1 MSRRTSFWLVAALLA
16 TMLAAASAPSPL
28 YPTYQAL
35 WGFSSVTLTLVYA
48 VYAFAALAGL
58 LVAGRVSDFTGRR
71 PVVAAA
77 LLVQIAGMSAFVA
90 ATAVEWL
97 FAARVLQGLATGV
110 ASGALSAWLL
120 DLEPADSRRLGSVI
134 GGLAPIA
141 GLALGAL
148 GSGLLVQYAPDP
160 LHLVYWLLIAVY
172 VAALVAIISMPD
184 LVARRQGWV
193 GSLRPRVAVAAPAR
207 RAFATLTP
215 VLVAVW
221 AVAGL
226 YLALGPALT
235 ISLLGTKD
243 RVLGA
248 LVIAVLLGAGT
259 LSASLVRRKVPD
271 AIVVPGSLVLMLGVG
286 LTVGAVASGSGVGL
300 YLGTLIAGLG
310 FGPAFTG
317 AFRSIAAL
325 APPNARA
332 ALLAALYVVIYLS
345 FSLPAIA
352 AGIAVS
358 LVGVRPTLYGYG
370 AVVIVL
376 AGATTVALGRQT
388 RSAAT

>member
-1 MSRRTSFWLVAALLA
+1 
-16 TMLAAASAPSPL
+16 MLAAASAPSPL

-77 LLVQIAGMSAFVA
+77 LLVQIAGMFVFIA

-120 DLEPADSRRLGSVI
+120 DLEPVDERHLGSVI

-259 LSASLVRRKVPD
+259 LSASLVRRKAPE

>member
-1 MSRRTSFWLVAALLA
+1 LSRRTSFWLVAALLA

-90 ATAVEWL
+90 ATSVEWL

-207 RAFATLTP
+207 RAFATMTP

-259 LSASLVRRKVPD
+259 LSASLVRRKAPE